1 MSEFTFKTDRTV
13 GPYVKSDFLFIIC
26 TLILWGLGL
35 FMLYICTPYTGER
48 LFSNRYYFV
57 NRQIVWSFIGFV
69 GLVFFALIPMNS
81 LRKLLPLIVIGTLF
95 LCIVAMVPGIGSE
108 RKGAARWIRIG
119 NFGTIQPSEFAKF
132 AVVLFLAN
140 LFSKHAEEDVK
151 AKQDF
156 QYPFVGLL
164 VFVVVIFLQ
173 KDFST
178 GLFVF
183 FVGSLM
189 FFVAGVL
196 MSWFIPL
203 MLLAIPAIVLM
214 ITIEPYRLM
223 RVIAFFHPE
232 EYTLSS
238 GYQKLASQRSITSG
252 GIWGNGFGSGL
263 TEVFKIP
270 EVQTD
275 YIFAGW
281 ADAMGLFGVTIFF
294 CLLIFFALRGY
305 NISFSAKD
313 SFASYAAFGCVT
325 SIFVQ
330 SLLNCAVVCGA
341 VPTTGITLPFFSSGG
356 SSLIVTLSMCGF
368 IINASRMGMDYD
380 GSFYGR

>member
-13 GPYVKSDFLFIIC
+13 GSYVKSDLLFIIC
-26 TLILWGLGL
+26 ILILWGLGL

-48 LFSNRYYFV
+48 LFSNKYYFV
-57 NRQIVWSFIGFV
+57 TRQLVWSFIGFA
-69 GLVFFALIPMNS
+69 GLVFFALIPMQS
-81 LRKLLPLIVIGTLF
+81 LRKMLPLIVLGTLI
-95 LCIVAMVPGIGSE
+95 LCVVAMLPGIGSE
-108 RKGAARWIRIG
+108 RKGAARWIRLG

-132 AVVLFLAN
+132 AVVLFLSN
-140 LFSKHAEEDVK
+140 LFSKHIDDEPK
-151 AKQDF
+151 GKQNF

-164 VFVVVIFLQ
+164 IFVVVIFLQ

-183 FVGSLM
+183 FVGSVM

-214 ITIEPYRLM
+214 IAIEPYRLM

-238 GYQKLASQRSITSG
+238 GYQKFASQRAISSG

-281 ADAMGLFGVTIFF
+281 VDAMGLFGVTVFF
-294 CLLIFFALRGY
+294 FLLIFFAWRGY
-305 NISFSAKD
+305 RIAFCAKD

-325 SIFVQ
+325 NLVVQ
-330 SLLNCAVVCGA
+330 SLLNCAVVCGS
-341 VPTTGITLPFFSSGG
+341 VPTTGVTLPFFSSGG
-356 SSLIVTLSMCGF
+356 SSLIVTLCMCGF
-368 IINASRMGMDYD
+368 IINASRPEKDEE
-380 GSFYGR
+380 SWF

>member
-1 MSEFTFKTDRTV
+1 MSDFTFQTDRTV
-13 GPYVKSDFLFIIC
+13 GSYVKSDLLFIIC
-26 TLILWGLGL
+26 TLILWGLGM
-35 FMLYICTPYTGER
+35 FMLYVCTPYTGER

-57 NRQIVWSFIGFV
+57 TRQFVWSFIGFV
-69 GLVFFALIPMNS
+69 GLVFFALIPIHS
-81 LRKLLPLIVIGTLF
+81 LRRLLPLIVMCTLF
-95 LCIVAMVPGIGSE
+95 LCVVAMLPGIGSE
-108 RKGAARWIRIG
+108 RKGAARWIRLG
-119 NFGTIQPSEFAKF
+119 NFGTVQPSEFAKF
-132 AVVLFLAN
+132 AVVLFLSN
-140 LFSKHAEEDVK
+140 LFSKHADEPK
-151 AKQDF
+151 SKQNF

-196 MSWFIPL
+196 MSWFVPL

-238 GYQKLASQRSITSG
+238 GYQKFASQRSITAG
-252 GIWGNGFGSGL
+252 GLWGNGFGSGL

-281 ADAMGLFGVTIFF
+281 ADAMGLVGVTVFF
-294 CLLIFFALRGY
+294 LLLVFFAVRGY
-305 NISFSAKD
+305 RIAFCAKD

-325 SIFVQ
+325 SILVQ

-356 SSLIVTLSMCGF
+356 SSLIVTLCMCGF
-368 IINASRMGMDYD
+368 VINASRLGTDD
-380 GSFYGR
+380 ELG

>member
-1 MSEFTFKTDRTV
+1 MHDFTFKADRSV
-13 GPYVKSDFLFIIC
+13 AAYNKSDFLFI
-26 TLILWGLGL
+26 TGTVILWGLGL

-57 NRQIVWSFIGFV
+57 SRQLVWSFVGLV
-69 GLVFFALIPMNS
+69 GLVFFAMIPFER
-81 LRKLLPLIVIGTLF
+81 LRTLLPLIVIGTLL
-95 LCIVAMVPGIGSE
+95 LCVIAMIPGIGSE

-119 NFGTIQPSEFAKF
+119 NFGTVQPSEFAKL

-140 LFSKHAEEDVK
+140 LFSKHSEDEVK
-151 AKQDF
+151 EKKNF
-156 QYPFVGLL
+156 QYPFIGLL
-164 VFVVVIFLQ
+164 IFVIIIFMQ

-183 FVGSLM
+183 MVGSLM

-232 EYTLSS
+232 EYTLTS
-238 GYQKLASQRSITSG
+238 GYQKFASQRAITAG

-281 ADAMGLFGVTIFF
+281 ADSMGLFGVTVFF
-294 CLLIFFALRGY
+294 FLLIFFAWRGY
-305 NISFSAKD
+305 RIAFCCKN

-325 SIFVQ
+325 SILLQ
-330 SLLNCAVVCGA
+330 SLLNCAVVCGS

-356 SSLIVTLSMCGF
+356 SSLIVTLCMCGF
-368 IINASRMGMDYD
+368 IINASRFGVDD
-380 GSFYGR
+380 E